1 MDLHFE
7 NQGYERISLDR
18 VTELDAPT
26 HKGIDGVYFKPDGNL
41 PYIIAEAKYDS
52 ARLGKTL
59 DGPQMSYEWIT
70 GSQRLEKAVGIEK
83 ADEILCSG
91 FDSVLFRVNK
101 DGSVITKLLD

>member
-1 MDLHFE
+1 
-7 NQGYERISLDR
+7 
-18 VTELDAPT
+18 
-26 HKGIDGVYFKPDGNL
+26 
-41 PYIIAEAKYDS
+41 
-52 ARLGKTL
+52 
-59 DGPQMSYEWIT
+59 MSYEWIT